1 MSQVTEKTVTVKV
14 KNHPREM
21 FYPGKQTRDH
31 LNAIMQYMSEKK
43 PFPDLKSV
51 ETFLKTVNVGD
62 VVGVEH
68 NQYRVEEVDQYSFV
82 GMNNST
88 KRSVTLSSEDITMGL
103 GAGYCEILYR
113 DGKPYGIETEKQ
125 VKVKIV
131 NHTKEEEKVSETL
144 DHP

>member
-14 KNHPREM
+14 KNHPRAM

-68 NQYRVEEVDQYSFV
+68 NQYRVEEV
-82 GMNNST
+82 NSDRFLGENILT
-88 KRSVTLSSEDITMGL
+88 KACHALSPEDITMGL
-103 GAGYCEILYR
+103 GMGYCEILYR

-125 VKVKIV
+125 IKVKII
-131 NHTKEEEKVSETL
+131 NHTTEDKK
-144 DHP
+144 